1 MASRSVTNQ
10 MAWGLAPLGWKLLF
24 RVIYL
29 LAREW
34 TPSLFRLIS
43 ALEKLRTT
51 TVEQFPGP
59 KGRIPML
66 NEVVRQQ
73 TPLGQVLDDIRA
85 LVGPCPGLLGKLA

>member
-10 MAWGLAPLGWKLLF
+10 MAWGLTPLGWKLLF

-66 NEVVRQQ
+66 SEVVR
-73 TPLGQVLDDIRA
+73 
-85 LVGPCPGLLGKLA
+85 